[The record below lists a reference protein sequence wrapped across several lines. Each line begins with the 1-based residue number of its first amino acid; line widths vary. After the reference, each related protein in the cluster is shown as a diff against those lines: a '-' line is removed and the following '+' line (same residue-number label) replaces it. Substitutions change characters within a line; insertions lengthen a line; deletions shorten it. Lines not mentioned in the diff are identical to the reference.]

1 MRKLTILLLTFLLG
15 ACMSPARKE
24 PLPTVP
30 AVDLQRFMGDWYVI
44 ANIPPWVEKD
54 AVNSVENY
62 RLDEEGNIPTT
73 FTYRKKTFDGPR
85 KTMTSKA
92 FVVNR
97 QTNAEWGVQ
106 FIWPIKAEYLIVWL
120 ADDYSAVIVG
130 RSKRDYLWLM
140 ARQPQIPQAQF
151 LELKQRI
158 AAMGYDVSKLRV
170 VPQRWP
176 EVPEKKN

>member
-1 MRKLTILLLTFLLG
+1 MRKLSVLLLAFMLG
-15 ACMSPARKE
+15 GCSMNRAHHE
-24 PLPTVP
+24 PLATV
-30 AVDLQRFMGDWYVI
+30 ASVDLQRFMGDWYVI
-44 ANIPPWVEKD
+44 ANIPPWIEKD

-62 RLDEEGNIPTT
+62 RLDEDGNIPTT

-106 FIWPIKAEYLIVWL
+106 FIWPIKAEYLIAWL
-120 ADDYSAVIVG
+120 AEDYSVVIVA

-140 ARQPQIPQAQF
+140 ARQPQIPEAQ
-151 LELKQRI
+151 LRELKQRI
-158 AAMGYDVSKLRV
+158 IAMGYDISKLRL

-176 EVPEKKN
+176 EVPEKP

>member
-1 MRKLTILLLTFLLG
+1 MRRVMLLLLALVLSGCSMTNPRQ
-15 ACMSPARKE
+15 A
-24 PLPTVP
+24 PLPTV
-30 AVDLQRFMGDWYVI
+30 AHVDLQRMMGDWYVI

-62 RLDEEGNIPTT
+62 RLDEDGNIPTT
-73 FTYRKKTFDGPR
+73 FSYNKKTFDGPR
-85 KTMTSKA
+85 KTLTSKA

-120 ADDYSAVIVG
+120 AEDYSAVIVG

-140 ARQPQIPQAQF
+140 ARQPQIPEAQYRM
-151 LELKQRI
+151 LKQRI
-158 AAMGYDVSKLRV
+158 GEMGYDTKLLQL

-176 EVPEKKN
+176 ARP

>member
-1 MRKLTILLLTFLLG
+1 MRKLTVLLLTFLLG
-15 ACMSPARKE
+15 ACMSTARKE

-30 AVDLQRFMGDWYVI
+30 SVDLQRFMGDWYVI
-44 ANIPPWVEKD
+44 ANIPPWIEKD

-62 RLDEEGNIPTT
+62 RLDEDGNIPTT
-73 FTYRKKTFDGPR
+73 FTYRKKTFDGPH
-85 KTMTSKA
+85 KKLTSKA

-120 ADDYSAVIVG
+120 APDYSTVIVG

-140 ARQPQIPQAQF
+140 SRRPQIPDEQYR
-151 LELKQRI
+151 ELKQRI
-158 AAMGYDVSKLRV
+158 TEMGYDVNQLRL

-176 EVPEKKN
+176 EIPEKP

>member
-1 MRKLTILLLTFLLG
+1 MRKLSLLLLVLMLG
-15 ACMSPARKE
+15 GCSMTSARKE

-30 AVDLQRFMGDWYVI
+30 ALDLPRFMGDWYVI
-44 ANIPPWVEKD
+44 ANIPPWIEKD

-62 RLDEEGNIPTT
+62 RLDEDGNIPTT

-85 KTMTSKA
+85 KTLTSKA

-106 FIWPIKAEYLIVWL
+106 FVWPIKAEYLIVYL
-120 ADDYSAVIVG
+120 APDYSVTIVG
-130 RSKRDYLWLM
+130 RSKRDYLWMM
-140 ARQPQIPQAQF
+140 ARQPQIPQAQYQ
-151 LELKQRI
+151 ELKARI
-158 AAMGYDVSKLRV
+158 AAMGYDVSKLRQ

-176 EVPEKKN
+176 EAP